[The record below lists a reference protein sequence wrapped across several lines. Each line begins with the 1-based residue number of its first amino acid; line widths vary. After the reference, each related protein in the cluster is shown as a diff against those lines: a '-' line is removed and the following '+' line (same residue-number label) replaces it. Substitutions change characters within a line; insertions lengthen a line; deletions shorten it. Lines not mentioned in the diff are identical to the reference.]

1 MTISILIVDDQALVR
16 AGFRMILGA
25 ETDLRVV
32 GEAQD
37 GDEAI
42 RLATSLN
49 PDVVLMD
56 IQMPKTDGLEATR
69 RIVAEPGTHAR
80 VVILTTFERDDYVFE
95 ALRVGASG
103 FLLKNAPP
111 RSCSTPYESS
121 PKATRCSPR
130 QSLAESSSSTRQ
142 LPRLRRTSKTT
153 SSG

>member
-42 RLATSLN
+42 HLARSLN

-56 IQMPKTDGLEATR
+56 IQMPKTDGLEQHGGSW
-69 RIVAEPGTHAR
+69 PSPAR
-80 VVILTTFERDDYVFE
+80 TP
-95 ALRVGASG
+95 AS
-103 FLLKNAPP
+103 
-111 RSCSTPYESS
+111 
-121 PKATRCSPR
+121 
-130 QSLAESSSSTRQ
+130 
-142 LPRLRRTSKTT
+142 
-153 SSG
+153 